1 MTFPQVSPDGKQVVF
16 NSKKSG
22 TTNVWVVAIE
32 GGQSKQLTFDQ
43 ETMGFGCW
51 SPDSKWIA
59 FEIKRGDDTHIGIM
73 TSSGGEPIQLTSGRE
88 QAWPHSFSPD
98 GDKIAF
104 AGFRDGLWNIWW
116 VSRTTKQERQITH
129 HTKLN
134 AFVRYPEWSPL
145 GNQIVYEYAEQTG
158 NIWMIDLKD

>member
-1 MTFPQVSPDGKQVVF
+1 VVF

-22 TTNVWVVAIE
+22 TTNVWVIAIE

-43 ETMGFGCW
+43 ETMGFACW
-51 SPDSKWIA
+51 SPDSKWLA
-59 FEIKRGDDTHIGIM
+59 FEIKRGDDSHIGIM
-73 TSSGGEPIQLTSGRE
+73 PSAGGEAVQLTSGRE

-104 AGFRDGLWNIWW
+104 AGFRDSHWNIWW
-116 VSRTTKQERQITH
+116 VSRSTKEERQITH
-129 HTKLN
+129 YTNLSS
-134 AFVRYPEWSPL
+134 FVRYPSWSPL